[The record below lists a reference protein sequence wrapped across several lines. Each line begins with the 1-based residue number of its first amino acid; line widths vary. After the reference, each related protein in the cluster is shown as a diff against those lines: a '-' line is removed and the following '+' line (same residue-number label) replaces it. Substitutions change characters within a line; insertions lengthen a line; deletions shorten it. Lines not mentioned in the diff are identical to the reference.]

1 MSIGIWQILIVAVL
15 VFLLFGAGR
24 LPRVME
30 DIAKGIKGF
39 KKGLNDEETAETPK
53 AQITDKSEVI
63 DGSTTKEKT
72 KD

>member
-1 MSIGIWQILIVAVL
+1 MSIGIWQILIVVVL

-39 KKGLNDEETAETPK
+39 KRGLSDEENSSSIENK
-53 AQITDKSEVI
+53 SDK
-63 DGSTTKEKT
+63 